1 MSELWTRV
9 EIHYLPEFLNHW
21 VRFGEPRHWQDRDR
35 RRAFAFFGAGQVF
48 GYVRWE
54 ANEYGTQLWRLFV
67 VRAGGDI
74 FPLHRIP
81 GVTPGA
87 EILLDLRGTD
97 RVKKVLAVIDGLEE
111 LDLEPSEVSPD
122 YWIHVR
128 NRVLTRLPI
137 RPYDLDQHR
146 AYLLRQAVC
155 A

>member
-1 MSELWTRV
+1 MAELWTRV
-9 EIHYLPEFLNHW
+9 EIHYLPEFLNYW
-21 VRFGEPRHWQDRDR
+21 GRFGEPRHWQDRDR
-35 RRAFAFFGAGQVF
+35 RRAFAYFAPGQVF

-54 ANEYGTQLWRLFV
+54 ANEYGTQLWRMFV
-67 VRAGGDI
+67 VRAGNDV
-74 FPLHRIP
+74 FPLDRIP
-81 GVTPGA
+81 GVTPGG

-111 LDLEPSEVSPD
+111 RDLEPSEISPE
-122 YWIHVR
+122 YWIYVQ

-146 AYLLRQAVC
+146 AHLLRKTVC

>member
-9 EIHYLPEFLNHW
+9 EIHYLPEFLNYW
-21 VRFGEPRHWQDRDR
+21 IRFGEPQQWQDRDR
-35 RRAFAFFGAGQVF
+35 RRAFAFFRAGQIF

-54 ANEYGTQLWRLFV
+54 ANEYGTQLWRLLV
-67 VRAGGDI
+67 MRAGDDLH
-74 FPLHRIP
+74 PLDRIP
-81 GVTPGA
+81 GVAPGG

-97 RVKKVLAVIDGLEE
+97 RVKKVLAMIDALEE
-111 LDLEPSEVSPD
+111 RDFEPSEVSPD
-122 YWIHVR
+122 YWIYVQ

-146 AYLLRQAVC
+146 AHLLRNAVC